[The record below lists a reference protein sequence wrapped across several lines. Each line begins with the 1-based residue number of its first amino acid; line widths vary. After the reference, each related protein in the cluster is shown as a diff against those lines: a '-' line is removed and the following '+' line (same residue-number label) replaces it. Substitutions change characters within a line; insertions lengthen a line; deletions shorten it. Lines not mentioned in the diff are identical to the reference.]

1 MQKTGIFPNTI
12 ASLSSNE
19 TQFNSLSDLEQ
30 SVSDPLDAL
39 AACAI
44 FQWNKDVNLEYLVNT
59 AGEMFEGE
67 ESSEKEASIA
77 VIQ

>member
-1 MQKTGIFPNTI
+1 MQKTGIFPSTI

-44 FQWNKDVNLEYLVNT
+44 LQ
-59 AGEMFEGE
+59 
-67 ESSEKEASIA
+67 
-77 VIQ
+77 